1 MKKMILGVALI
12 SLMGFANASSLNEQ
26 QKLQVLNK
34 ISDLDHVSGYDVQ
47 DNIKLVNTGSDAQI
61 KSYLVELTYN
71 VEKQIDNPNALD
83 LVDLKAGL
91 EKKTIAQLSQ

>member
-1 MKKMILGVALI
+1 MKKIILGVALI

-34 ISDLDHVSGYDVQ
+34 ISDLDHVNGYDVQ
-47 DNIKLVNTGSDAQI
+47 DNVKLVNKGSDAQI
-61 KSYLVELTYN
+61 KAYLVELTYN
-71 VEKQIDNPNALD
+71 VERQIDNPNALD

-91 EKKTIAQLSQ
+91 EKKTIAELSK